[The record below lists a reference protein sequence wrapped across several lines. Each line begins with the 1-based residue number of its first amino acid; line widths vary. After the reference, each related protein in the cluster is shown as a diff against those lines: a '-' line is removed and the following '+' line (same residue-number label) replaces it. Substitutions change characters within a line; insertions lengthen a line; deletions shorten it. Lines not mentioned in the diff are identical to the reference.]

1 MLILFSNIS
10 SLIYLSLV
18 NVMPSYSLINV
29 SKSVNCHVKVLAKFY
44 LEIN

>member
-10 SLIYLSLV
+10 SLIYLV